1 MEDFEGLQFVAKLE
15 DWACVKKLKI
25 EKGMQAWEIAEFLI
39 SLSMSANKKA
49 EDFLAK
55 EIDFEA
61 IKKAIESCEEPLKA
75 LEHASVKKVVKDA
88 LKNRASLDNA
98 TAKALEEL
106 AYIYA
111 VRYAL
116 KKAGFKIDYFEA
128 ELPSLKLAKKLSKK
142 VK

>member
-25 EKGMQAWEIAEFLI
+25 EKGMQSWEIAEFLI
-39 SLSMSANKKA
+39 SLAMSTNKKA
-49 EDFLAK
+49 EDFLEK
-55 EIDFEA
+55 EIDFNA
-61 IKKAIESCEEPLKA
+61 IRNAIDSANEPLKA
-75 LEHASVKKVVKDA
+75 IETAAVKKVVKDA
-88 LKNRASLDNA
+88 VKNRTSLESA
-98 TAKALEEL
+98 TLKALEEL
-106 AYIYA
+106 ASIFA

-116 KKAGFKIDYFEA
+116 KKAGFKIDYFDA